1 MRRVVWSKHAHNDF
15 GGILDYIAED
25 NPAAAQRVADRI
37 DQTIQTLAAT
47 PTGRK
52 GRVSGTY
59 EKVVR
64 RLPYIVAYALGDEP
78 KGHEPSRSCALFTAR
93 ATDARKA
100 GRGNQTRHPSHDPPA
115 SPSTVRTTRDP
126 MPLVVAVPRQKSIRW
141 VSG

>member
-25 NPAAAQRVADRI
+25 DPTAAQHVADRI
-37 DQTIQTLAAT
+37 DQTIQTLATT

-64 RLPYIVAYALGDEP
+64 NLPYIIVYALGDEP
-78 KGHEPSRSCALFTAR
+78 KEHETLTILRVSHGAR
-93 ATDARKA
+93 DWREE
-100 GRGNQTRHPSHDPPA
+100 GWPG
-115 SPSTVRTTRDP
+115 
-126 MPLVVAVPRQKSIRW
+126 
-141 VSG
+141 